1 MWQYTLLQ
9 IFIALMPIGALQ
21 FWLNH
26 PARARYTP
34 AFMAAASGVSM
45 LLGMF
50 HSNGLERFDLRMV
63 PFLIGSLYGG
73 IPGASVMTVLYVAS
87 HLGQIGDVFIS
98 VMLGVF
104 LLGLV
109 PFLFSLI
116 STFQHAGLRGKLTL
130 SMKLAA
136 VAVLIPF
143 IESWDFLPRGE
154 SILRISVSGIFVLV
168 IVEACVACS
177 VYLIESGLGR
187 MRLESELRR
196 VQAERDAE
204 TKRLRQFAELSPLAV
219 LFVNEED
226 QVTYLNKLALE
237 WLPPANRQEAAGAP
251 YPEVFKP
258 LGDEALAG
266 AVGRVLRG
274 EDQLY
279 HMLRLGGRMY
289 YVVVSE
295 WKRPLDGRAEGAVL
309 LAQDVTELQRL
320 RDELGKMERLSLV
333 GQMAASITHEIRN
346 PMAVIR
352 GFIQLLNE
360 RSQKDQQSYFH
371 IILQELDRA
380 NGIIND
386 FLSLAQNRI
395 VEKSDCDLHELLE
408 DLMPLIWADA
418 NMRGQSVELQ
428 LCERVDSLE
437 LNIKEIKQLVLNLS
451 RNGMEAMN
459 DKGVLRIETLDF
471 PDSVE
476 LRVTDNGTGI
486 PPEKLE
492 HLFEPF
498 YTTKTNGTGLGLALC
513 LSIVERHRGKIRV
526 ESKLGEGTMFAVTF
540 CKPGRDCW

>member
-1 MWQYTLLQ
+1 
-9 IFIALMPIGALQ
+9 MPIGALQ